1 MRNRQLNRVY
11 MQMLLLKKY
20 THISKK
26 EYYMFDYVYFIA
38 MIDSTPG
45 SEPAV

>member
-1 MRNRQLNRVY
+1 MGNRQLNQVY
-11 MQMLLLKKY
+11 MQVLLLKNY
-20 THISKK
+20 THISKR
-26 EYYMFDYVYFIA
+26 EYYMFDYVYFIT